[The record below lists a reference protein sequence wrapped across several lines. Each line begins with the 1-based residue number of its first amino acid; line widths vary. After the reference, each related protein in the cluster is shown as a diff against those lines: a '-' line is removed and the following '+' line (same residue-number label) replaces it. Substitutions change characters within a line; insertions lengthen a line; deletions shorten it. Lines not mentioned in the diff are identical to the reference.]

1 MYQTVWTLI
10 RLLLMEQS
18 YQSPNCL
25 HQLKLQ
31 IIAAYVIFSCS
42 EMTTYR
48 QNILYFEVRRMDIV
62 FLIPESTRNVKLI
75 RFLTESFAMICISSH
90 FVTGHF
96 QNLDKKYAMNSGDI
110 VQSHSRFT
118 WHQCRSTDRWY
129 HQYGGIWKEG
139 CYYRQVRIDTLL
151 RTSW

>member
-118 WHQCRSTDRWY
+118 
-129 HQYGGIWKEG
+129 
-139 CYYRQVRIDTLL
+139 
-151 RTSW
+151 